1 MHIIRLVF
9 FGILSFGFIIGHS
22 QGSDDKPFIFESS
35 NDSIDISANFYN
47 LYDSLTQFNHPGD
60 WIYQN
65 WDTYKIRYSNDSI
78 DVVFDSIPIILQD
91 TLHHIYYAHPFLG
104 PITSHFGYRRYRF
117 HYGTDIDLVTGDT
130 VVAAF
135 KGMVRVTT
143 YDKGFGKVVV
153 LRHSNG
159 LESVYAHLSKIMV
172 DSNTM
177 VEAGEIIGYGGNTGR
192 STGSHLHF
200 ELRYLG
206 KAIDAESI
214 IDFEKGK
221 PISNKICLTAD
232 NFNYLNRIKANKNA
246 KIHYVRKGDT
256 LSGIARTYGT
266 SISKLCYY
274 NGINQN
280 SVLQIG
286 QRIRV
291 R

>member
-1 MHIIRLVF
+1 MGIIRYAFL
-9 FGILSFGFIIGHS
+9 IIAIIYINHGFS
-22 QGSDDKPFIFESS
+22 QSSSKPNIYEST

-60 WIYQN
+60 WVYQN
-65 WDTYKIRYSNDSI
+65 WDTHKIRYQNDSI
-78 DVVFDSIPIILQD
+78 DLVFDSIPIVLQD
-91 TLHHIYYAHPFLG
+91 TIHQKYYVHPFLG
-104 PITSHFGYRRYRF
+104 RITSHFGYRRYRF

-135 KGMVRVTT
+135 KGMVRITT
-143 YDKGFGKVVV
+143 YDKGFGRVVV

-159 LESVYAHLSKIMV
+159 LETVYAHLSKILV
-172 DSNTM
+172 DSNSI
-177 VEAGEIIGYGGNTGR
+177 VQAGEIIGLGGNTGR

-200 ELRYLG
+200 EVRYLG

-221 PISNKICLTAD
+221 PIKDSFYLTRE
-232 NFNYLNRIKANKNA
+232 NFNYLNRIAANKNA

-256 LSGIARTYGT
+256 LSGIARTYRT

-280 SVLQIG
+280 AVLQIG